1 MNLAPQGNITVIVLL
16 AAVALLVVGALKGR
30 YGK

>member
-16 AAVALLVVGALKGR
+16 AAIALLVIGAIWQRRG
-30 YGK
+30 